1 MTNYKGQLYNV
12 FKSDFGNFQS
22 FLQNR
27 ERNKD
32 MPIHLKIIANK
43 QKDHEE
49 KERYKMRVLTN

>member
-49 KERYKMRVLTN
+49 K